1 MASIQTISLLVTNP
15 TGTLVNLRALDCGP
29 GGAHTGA
36 EILSVIDARYQFN
49 LWGRVTADGHGWST
63 VVFDS
68 FTPGHTRLTAVAQL
82 DTALTQWRMARATS
96 PSARFTVH
104 VVPAPPSQQQTAG
117 HGPAAAQDPGTDPA
131 EGPWP
136 TKPGSRPPPG
146 AGTLA
151 QMRGMLGGA
160 QL

>member
-15 TGTLVNLRALDCGP
+15 TGTLVNVRALDCGL
-29 GGAHTGA
+29 GGAQTGA
-36 EILSVIDARYQFN
+36 QLLSVIETLYPFQ
-49 LWGRVTADGHGWST
+49 LWGSATADGHDWST
-63 VVFDS
+63 IVFNS
-68 FTPGHTRLTAVAQL
+68 FTPGHTRLTAEAQL
-82 DTALTQWRMARATS
+82 DAALAQWRTS
-96 PSARFTVH
+96 AGPRFTVH
-104 VVPAPPSQQQTAG
+104 VVPPPPSQQQTAG